1 MNFEDDRLQP
11 IQSADFDLVLEKG
24 SFGSDPFHRMKCL
37 WICA

>member
-24 SFGSDPFHRMKCL
+24 SFGSDPFHTDL
-37 WICA
+37 TPSTG